1 MEQIKVAFSFD
12 ENYSLHGLIAALS
25 LLDSSLRS
33 EECVVY
39 DLFFVSE
46 YEIPLGLREK
56 FLSYLGKY
64 SNFHSAKFISS
75 VPDESRRYESK
86 HLTRATYLRLELPE
100 LIDEDLVIYSD
111 VDVLYLSGLK
121 DLWGVEVGGCY
132 IAASLDIGLNQ
143 KKKFDRKHSKLSY
156 WDKYFRERR
165 GSYFQAGVL
174 LMNLAEIRGSDVQ
187 EKWKELLQEKFEQ
200 HDMDI
205 LNIACY
211 PKIRKVGS
219 RFNVIPRYVK
229 NGGYEKGVDEGFIDA
244 TERQDVYERPVLLH
258 YAGPDKPW
266 KIPSVPGGREYWSFL
281 NKFPLLR
288 EEMRIKFPWSWRD
301 RVKNYFSM
309 SIF

>member
-25 LLDSSLRS
+25 LLDSSLNS
-33 EECVVY
+33 KECVEY

-46 YEIPLGLREK
+46 YEISLDLREK
-56 FLSYLGKY
+56 FLSYLKKY
-64 SNFHSAKFISS
+64 PNFRSAKFVSS
-75 VPDESRRYESK
+75 EPDESRRYESK

-100 LIDEDLVIYSD
+100 LIDEERVIYSD

-121 DLWGVEVGGCY
+121 DLWNVQIWDCY
-132 IAASLDIGLNQ
+132 IAASLDVGLNQ
-143 KKKFDRKHSKLSY
+143 KKKFDRKHFQLPY

-174 LMNLAEIRGSDVQ
+174 LMNLVEIRRSDVQ
-187 EKWKELLQEKFEQ
+187 KRWRELLMEEFEQ

-211 PKIRKVGS
+211 PKIKKIGS
-219 RFNVIPRYVK
+219 RFNIIPRYVK
-229 NGGYEKGVDEGFIDA
+229 NGGYAKGRDEGFIDA
-244 TERQDVYERPVLLH
+244 AELADIYERPVLLH

-266 KIPSVPGGREYWSFL
+266 KIPTVPGGHEYWNFL
-281 NKFPLLR
+281 NKFPSLR
-288 EEMRIKFPWSWRD
+288 EEMMRKFPWSWRD
-301 RVKNYFSM
+301 RVRELP
-309 SIF
+309 